1 MNISNRIT
9 VVYAILAAMVLA
21 ASCAKEGTSE
31 LNADNK
37 AYFDAW
43 MKVNHPSVSPTGL
56 GVYIIDDQP
65 GTGAVIDDDVLY
77 IRCEYS
83 SMDLDGNYTGTTYE
97 SIARQVGTF
106 SADTYYGPAW
116 VFNLKSYTQAGIL
129 EMLRGMRV
137 GGTRTAVIPGWL
149 NVAKE
154 YDTAEQYLKNCTGDN
169 SIYTIHIDDITDDI
183 MQWQVDALEK
193 YVAKNME
200 GVDSTMFGYYYKQVN
215 PPSDTTTFPKD
226 TTFYINYTGRLLDG
240 KVFDTNV
247 EDTAK
252 VHGLYSAKKTYAPK
266 YVSMKENYKD
276 ITMGASSS
284 ETGSTLVDGFSYCL
298 SNMKAHEKGI
308 CAFYSEL
315 GYGYS
320 GSGSAIPRFAP
331 IVFEIEI
338 VDYKE

>member
-137 GGTRTAVIPGWL
+137 GGTRTPR
-149 NVAKE
+149 
-154 YDTAEQYLKNCTGDN
+154 
-169 SIYTIHIDDITDDI
+169 
-183 MQWQVDALEK
+183 
-193 YVAKNME
+193 NM
-200 GVDSTMFGYYYKQVN
+200 T
-215 PPSDTTTFPKD
+215 PPNNT
-226 TTFYINYTGRLLDG
+226 
-240 KVFDTNV
+240 
-247 EDTAK
+247 
-252 VHGLYSAKKTYAPK
+252 
-266 YVSMKENYKD
+266 
-276 ITMGASSS
+276 
-284 ETGSTLVDGFSYCL
+284 
-298 SNMKAHEKGI
+298 
-308 CAFYSEL
+308 
-315 GYGYS
+315 
-320 GSGSAIPRFAP
+320 
-331 IVFEIEI
+331 
-338 VDYKE
+338 